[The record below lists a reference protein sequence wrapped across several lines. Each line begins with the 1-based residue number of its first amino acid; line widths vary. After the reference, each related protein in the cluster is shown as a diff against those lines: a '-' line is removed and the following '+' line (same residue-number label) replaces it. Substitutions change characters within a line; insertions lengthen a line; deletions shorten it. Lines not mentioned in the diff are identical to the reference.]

1 MQATVSVRQSLDC
14 PLNWQRAVLDLAEK
28 PDFAGPAPL
37 RDRHGVLLFGDIKS
51 NKSFAMLSHGP
62 PSVHEARLGLP
73 EQPSF
78 LYCTKGR
85 ATGSAREHDV

>member
-14 PLNWQRAVLDLAEK
+14 PLNWQPAVSTS
-28 PDFAGPAPL
+28 PRNRIRGPAPL